1 LSQATLIPE
10 DANSAVEYNA
20 GQAGAARPPGVRSGC
35 FEVCPGLGCSPR
47 KWRPDWDITTPGFK
61 ADWEKGERGR
71 FYPYGKTYG
80 QVFQEQE

>member
-1 LSQATLIPE
+1 M
-10 DANSAVEYNA
+10 
-20 GQAGAARPPGVRSGC
+20 
-35 FEVCPGLGCSPR
+35 

-61 ADWEKGERGR
+61 ADWEQGERGR